1 MRWTQRSRAGLVAA
15 ALMLASCAPATP
27 PFTIAPTPS
36 DDTVAEPVPA
46 FVLDSIAVI
55 RADYA
60 PDRRVAR
67 FDVEASRDGDGL
79 VLVGAADEP
88 DALARLARALD
99 AHDLAWTDRVRRL
112 PDPAVAAPGW
122 ALVNNSVAN
131 LRSEPRHAAEL
142 ATQAPLGTPLRVMDR
157 SGGWLLVQVPDGYL
171 AWVDAGGVELL
182 SAGEL
187 EAHRRTDKV
196 IYVEATGTAWSEPRV
211 GAEPVADLVAGAI
224 LVRVDGVPG
233 FHRARFPDGR
243 VAYVAEAE
251 ARRYDR
257 WAAATTATEA
267 SLVATAM
274 VFLGRPY
281 LWGGTSPY
289 GMDCSGFTKTV
300 FLLNG
305 LILPRDASQQVH
317 AGALVDDLAD
327 FQALRPG
334 DLLFFGQPATP
345 DRPERVVHVGMWV
358 GDGRFIHSS
367 GRVRIGSVDPADAL
381 YDAENVQRYLRTKR
395 ILGSMIGVHR
405 IADDALYPA
414 GGRFRP
420 AATAGPAVRVTDP
433 SVFLDGPDASP

>member
-1 MRWTQRSRAGLVAA
+1 MRWTQRSRAGLLAA
-15 ALMLASCAPATP
+15 ALMLASCTPAAPPFASSPTP
-27 PFTIAPTPS
+27 P
-36 DDTVAEPVPA
+36 DDPVAEPVPA
-46 FVLDSIAVI
+46 FVLDSIAAI

-67 FDVEASRDGDGL
+67 FDVEASRDGDRL
-79 VLVGAADEP
+79 VLAGAADQP
-88 DALARLARALD
+88 DAMARLARGLD
-99 AHDLAWTDRVRRL
+99 AHGLAWTDRVRRL
-112 PDPAVAAPGW
+112 PDRAAAAPGW
-122 ALVNNSVAN
+122 ALVSNSVAN

-142 ATQAPLGTPLRVMDR
+142 ATQAPLGVPLRILDR

-187 EAHRRTDKV
+187 EAHRRADKV
-196 IYVEATGTAWSEPRV
+196 IYVETAGTAWSEPRV
-211 GAEPVADLVAGAI
+211 GTEPVADLVAGA
-224 LVRVDGVPG
+224 LLERLDGVSG
-233 FHRARFPDGR
+233 FHRVRFPDGR
-243 VAYVAEAE
+243 VAYVAESE
-251 ARRYDR
+251 ARPYDR
-257 WAAATTATEA
+257 WVAATTATEA

-317 AGALVDDLAD
+317 AGTFADDVAD

-334 DLLFFGQPATP
+334 DLLFFGQPATA
-345 DRPERVVHVGMWV
+345 DRPERVVHVGMWI

-367 GRVRIGSVDPADAL
+367 GRVRIGGVDPTDPL

-395 ILGSMIGVHR
+395 ILGSRIGVHR
-405 IADDALYPA
+405 LADDALYPS
-414 GGRFRP
+414 GERFRP
-420 AATAGPAVRVTDP
+420 AATAGPAVREADP
-433 SVFLDGPDASP
+433 AAFIDRSELQ